1 MNKLRDNGV
10 KKQTSQLTASETP
23 YWALFE
29 STYTTNRMII
39 DVVYI
44 RPDSTRM
51 RMTRDRGV
59 FSLGLYG
66 VAF

>member
-1 MNKLRDNGV
+1 MGDKLRNDSV
-10 KKQTSQLTASETP
+10 KKQTSRLTASETP

-29 STYTTNRMII
+29 STYTTNRIII

-51 RMTRDRGV
+51 RMTRDRRV
-59 FSLGLYG
+59 FPFR
-66 VAF
+66 A